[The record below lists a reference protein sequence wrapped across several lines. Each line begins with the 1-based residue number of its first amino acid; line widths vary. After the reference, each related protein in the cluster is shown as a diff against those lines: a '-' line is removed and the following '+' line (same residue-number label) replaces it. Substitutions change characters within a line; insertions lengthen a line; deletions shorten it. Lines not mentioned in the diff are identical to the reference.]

1 MKIGLGTLTELK
13 AHLLNADLR
22 DGTTWDTPIT
32 TIGLGVLGR
41 MEKFCNRN
49 FPRLEG
55 DLFEGSADRTSLFL
69 PRAPVEVITK
79 IELCSNPAEGW
90 QSQVLTDLIAAQ
102 DLAKGMLDFGGGLG
116 TFRLQSDRWTRV
128 RITYT
133 GGWWFPDDDET
144 VEDDLPD
151 GAGLRPDDLFLAWI
165 LQSQHVW
172 RAFDKKGAGE
182 LQPEDTARPLAALEL
197 APEVKEILRT
207 YVRYTLI

>member
-13 AHLLNADLR
+13 AHLLNADLNS
-22 DGTTWDTPIT
+22 GTTWDIPIT
-32 TIGLGVLGR
+32 TIGKGVLGR
-41 MEKFCNRN
+41 MEKYCNRF
-49 FPRLEG
+49 FPRLAG
-55 DLFEGSADRTSLFL
+55 DVFEGSADRTSIFL
-69 PRAPVEVITK
+69 PRAPVEVITT

-90 QSQVLTDLIAAQ
+90 QTQVLADLIAAQ

-133 GGWWFPDDDET
+133 GGTWFPDDTDT
-144 VEDDLPD
+144 WANLPA
-151 GAGLRPDDLFLAWI
+151 GAFARPDDLFLAWI
-165 LQSQHVW
+165 LQCQHVW

-182 LQPEDTARPLAALEL
+182 LQPDDAARPLAMLEL